1 MKYLSLLPLFAVL
14 TVFSVGFRMDGTSL
28 YPNANVPT
36 EWSKDKNISWQTD
49 MPAWSNACPL
59 VVKDKI
65 FVCAEPDTLIC
76 LNLKGEIL
84 WQAKNSYAEI
94 MTPLEQEQLK
104 NESDA
109 YKKLSDEIS
118 QLNKD
123 KSKLERNIRD
133 AKKQTTP
140 DQPAITA
147 WEDELKPINV
157 SLNEKNSIADK
168 MLSRKMQM
176 PMTHEV
182 NGYSSNTPFFD
193 GEKIYV
199 CYGYGIN
206 AAYNL
211 DGKRVWIKFVEK
223 STHGWGQSCSPLVVN
238 GVMIVHYERNTY
250 GLNTK
255 DGEILW
261 KTSRN
266 HNWGSIL
273 PITIDGIT
281 AAVTDN
287 GDIINSV
294 DGKTVLSTGFNLEYG
309 SPLVIKNIIYYSSND
324 ASAAFEISIDADKK
338 WVAKKLWRTTV
349 AKDRYYASPL
359 LVDNNLYI
367 VNANGTLT
375 VLNGATGEK
384 YYEKKLTIGSTVYP
398 SPLLTGKNIIISS
411 DNGKAVIIEAG
422 VEYKEISAIQFDPYR
437 TTPVADGKNLYIRTT
452 PKNQSKLY
460 CISEAIK

>member
-1 MKYLSLLPLFAVL
+1 MKYLSLFSFFAVL

-49 MPAWSNACPL
+49 LPAWSNACPL
-59 VVKDKI
+59 IVKDKI

-76 LNLKGEIL
+76 LNNKGEIQ
-84 WQAKNSYAEI
+84 WQVKNNYYET
-94 MTPLEQEQLK
+94 MTPVEQEQLK

-109 YKKLSDEIS
+109 YKKLTDEIN
-118 QLNKD
+118 QLTKNGKQLD
-123 KSKLERNIRD
+123 RKIKD
-133 AKKQTTP
+133 AKKQDAP
-140 DQPAITA
+140 DQQAITA
-147 WEDELKPINV
+147 LETDLKTNND
-157 SLNEKNSIADK
+157 SLTEKNTIADK
-168 MLSRKMQM
+168 MLSKKMQM
-176 PMTHEV
+176 PPTHEV

-211 DGKRVWIKFVEK
+211 DGKRAWIKFVEK

-238 GVMIVHYERNTY
+238 GVMLVHYERNTY

-273 PITIDGIT
+273 PITVDGVT

-287 GDIINSV
+287 GDIINPV
-294 DGKTVLSTGFNLEYG
+294 DGKTLVSTGFSLDFG
-309 SPLVIKNIIYYSSND
+309 SPLVIKNVIYYASND
-324 ASAAFEISIDADKK
+324 ASAAFDISIDADKK
-338 WVAKKLWRTTV
+338 WVAKKLWRTIV

-359 LVDNNLYI
+359 LVDGNLYI

-375 VLNGATGEK
+375 VLNGTTGEK
-384 YYEKKLTIGSTVYP
+384 YYEKKLNIGSTVYP
-398 SPLLTGKNIIISS
+398 SPILAGKNIIISS
-411 DNGKAVIIEAG
+411 DNGKAVVIESG
-422 VEYKEISAIQFDPYR
+422 IEYKEISAIQFEPYR

-452 PKNQSKLY
+452 PKTQSKLY
-460 CISEAIK
+460 CISEAAK